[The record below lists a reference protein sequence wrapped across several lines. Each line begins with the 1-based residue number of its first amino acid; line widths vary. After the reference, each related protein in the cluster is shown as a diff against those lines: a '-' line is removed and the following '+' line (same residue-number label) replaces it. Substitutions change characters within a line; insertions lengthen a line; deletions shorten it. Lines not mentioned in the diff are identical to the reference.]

1 MKNGFTLVE
10 MLVVIGIIGI
20 LTAASMVGFSSMTK
34 TAERTRAQELVSN
47 VATAM
52 TAYYQQ
58 EGDWPKSVYAGMSGD
73 SKITNEIAKKFSKY
87 ISVTGYDRLGI
98 ITPWALTVL
107 KQRGNSATESTPVG
121 GATIG
126 DHILRYAIDDDG
138 DGIVEMPSSYGAG
151 GVRVRATACV
161 WCCSKE
167 GSLKVKD
174 VIRSWSPEQ
183 QLKD

>member
-58 EGDWPKSVYAGMSGD
+58 QGDWPKIVYSGMQGEA
-73 SKITNEIAKKFSKY
+73 KLTKEIASKFSSY
-87 ISVTGYDRLGI
+87 ISITGYDRLGI
-98 ITPWALTVL
+98 VTPWAVTVI
-107 KQRGNSATESTPVG
+107 KQRGSRATESTPVG
-121 GATIG
+121 HATID

-138 DGIVEMPSSYGAG
+138 DGITELPSSYGEG

-161 WCCSKE
+161 WCCSKD
-167 GSLKVKD
+167 GSLKAKD

-183 QLKD
+183 QVK